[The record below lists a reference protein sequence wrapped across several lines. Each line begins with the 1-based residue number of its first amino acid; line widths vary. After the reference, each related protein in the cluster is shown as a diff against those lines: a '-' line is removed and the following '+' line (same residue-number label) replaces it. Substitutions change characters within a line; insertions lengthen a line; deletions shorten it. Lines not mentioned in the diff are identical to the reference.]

1 MRPNFTDEE
10 LLNEIKHHLELKNKA
25 INELDKLNIALIRIN
40 NQLTN
45 AEALKTNFLANI
57 RNELFN
63 PLTSILA
70 IARNILND
78 NSEKIDYNEIKKLIE
93 YIYIESFYLNFQ
105 LTNIVLAATIEAGDL
120 NLQISNFDLVS
131 LTNSIIEEFR
141 YFTNKKNLWVTFEFN
156 NNPLNINSDIEKIK
170 IIIANLIDNAIKF
183 TYENEKI
190 LIKLTKIDEDTNEFS
205 IINFGKGILEENLDK
220 VYDRFWKEDNAI
232 NSINKGLGLGL
243 SITKALIELIGG
255 KIEIRSIAG
264 LETEVKLKIPNIN
277 KKNIENVFD
286 LNTYI
291 F

>member
-1 MRPNFTDEE
+1 MKPNFTDEE
-10 LLNEIKHHLELKNKA
+10 LLNEIKHHLEIKNKA

-70 IARNILND
+70 ITRNILND
-78 NSEKIDYNEIKKLIE
+78 DSEKIDYNEIKKLIE
-93 YIYIESFYLNFQ
+93 YIYVESFYLNFQ

-131 LTNSIIEEFR
+131 LTNSIIEEFK

-190 LIKLTKIDEDTNEFS
+190 LIKLTKIEEDTNEFS
-205 IINFGKGILEENLDK
+205 IINFGKGILEENIDK
-220 VYDRFWKEDNAI
+220 VYDRFWKEDNTI

-264 LETEVKLKIPNIN
+264 LETEVKLIIPNIN

-286 LNTYI
+286 LNAYI